1 MMKRPHSI
9 LLCATITLFFLS
21 IGSNQTVFAELSPGS
36 AASSVSNDIQ
46 LYAETH
52 QRSRLIRDSLQQII
66 DTLSHQPIA
75 PSDLRPPLNQAK
87 LDYFSVRAQ
96 LFMSIYTHASTVVED
111 RSRRPFDQ
119 ALGEISLTL
128 AAAADLVTTAD
139 MIVKSVSFDANTR
152 SLWNEQDEEH
162 GIPAGSLEAEVAN
175 DLGTNFHD
183 IFRAG
188 LPKLEQHRSDLKQL
202 YEQPH
207 SDIRL
212 LFPDGVD
219 TGLRTIAT
227 AYQILQSQVASADL
241 VQDEKLLRALVDRAK
256 HERMVWK
263 DELSSLRDQLSRDG
277 GIVRGNVHVNLNIIK
292 RSFLTIREDLYPLA
306 FKHVGIVSRKDIG
319 YPFELRLR
327 AIGLSLLAAG
337 TLYENASVLQ
347 ASIASIPILK
357 ELLNQSDPALGIP
370 ANFWDHIEREYTR
383 SEYRQ
388 LFKTGLMA
396 LEAGRV
402 RSDHPDPFLSY
413 VGAELVALTASS
425 QFHEEP
431 LHQQFVRV
439 IRHYEA
445 KAVSTGLT
453 GLEQGKLQTSKGF
466 GNFVGAFEFR
476 KGKLYGQAEWVE
488 FVKSRVQPGDILLEK
503 TPFRITDKFI
513 PGHFGHVALYV
524 GTEEQL
530 KNLGLLKE
538 PSIALYQTQLAEDRT
553 IVEALREGTQINT
566 IERFLNIDDLAIL
579 RPKPDAMVREDVR
592 QAITLAFTH
601 IGKKYDFGFDTNT
614 WDTIVCSELAF
625 QTYVNVHW
633 PFGKTLGAYTIS
645 PDDVA
650 VMAGNSADRPFQ
662 LISFVHDGQ
671 VVSDL
676 TSGIDGGKIYQ
687 QLIQRE
693 PSRQASLLRFMPN
706 PSLLLKPFNSG
717 GQ

>member
-1 MMKRPHSI
+1 MKQPRRW
-9 LLCATITLFFLS
+9 LLRATITLFFFLV
-21 IGSNQTVFAELSPGS
+21 GSNQASLAEPLPEL
-36 AASSVSNDIQ
+36 AASSLSNDIQ
-46 LYAETH
+46 LYADTH
-52 QRSRLIRDSLQQII
+52 QRSRLIRDSLQQIVN
-66 DTLSHQPIA
+66 TLSHEPIA
-75 PSDLRPPLNQAK
+75 PSDLRPRLNQAK

-96 LFMSIYTHASTVVED
+96 LFMAIYTHAATVVED
-111 RSRRPFDQ
+111 RSSRPSYQ
-119 ALGEISLTL
+119 TLGKIGLTL
-128 AAAADLVTTAD
+128 AAAADLVATANT
-139 MIVKSVSFDANTR
+139 IVKSVSFDETTR
-152 SLWNEQDEEH
+152 SLWNEQDEAH
-162 GIPAGSLEAEVAN
+162 GIPAGSLEAEVSS
-175 DLGTNFHD
+175 DLSINFHD

-188 LPKLEQHRSDLKQL
+188 LPNLDQHRSDLNRL

-212 LFPDGVD
+212 LFPEGVD

-227 AYQILQSQVASADL
+227 AYRILQARVASADL
-241 VQDEKLLRALVDRAK
+241 TQDEKLLQALVDRAK
-256 HERMVWK
+256 HARMVWK
-263 DELSSLRDQLSRDG
+263 DELSLLRDQLSHDG
-277 GIVRGNVHVNLNIIK
+277 GIVRGNVHVRLNIIK
-292 RSFLTIREDLYPLA
+292 RSFLTVREDLYPLA
-306 FKHVGIVSRKDIG
+306 FKHVGIVSRKDIA

-388 LFKTGLMA
+388 LFKAGLMA
-396 LEAGRV
+396 LEAGYV
-402 RSDHPDPFLSY
+402 RSDHPDPFLIY
-413 VGAELVALTASS
+413 VGAELDALTTPS
-425 QFHEEP
+425 QIREEP
-431 LHQQFVRV
+431 LHRHFARA

-488 FVKSRVQPGDILLEK
+488 FVKSRVRPGDILLEK
-503 TPFRITDKFI
+503 TPFRVTDKFI

-524 GTEEQL
+524 GTEEQV
-530 KNLGLLKE
+530 KNLGLLRE
-538 PSIALYQTQLAEDRT
+538 PSIAPHRTQLAEDRT

-579 RPKPDAMVREDVR
+579 RPKPGAMAREDVL

-625 QTYVNVHW
+625 QTYVNVRW
-633 PFGKTLGAYTIS
+633 PFGRTLGAYTIS

-650 VMAGNSADRPFQ
+650 VMAGNGADRPFQ

-676 TSGIDGGKIYQ
+676 TIGIDGEKVYQ
-687 QLIQRE
+687 QLIERE
-693 PSRQASLLRFMPN
+693 PSRQTSLLRFMPN
-706 PSLLLKPFNSG
+706 PSLLLKPFKSG
-717 GQ
+717 EQ